1 MSTHPK
7 ASPLLKPDWRYVEKI
22 SLEDFTRGDWALLNA
37 QRSQYY
43 AEEQARQV
51 LRMLADSEHDTT
63 FGYQV
68 NNYRHS
74 LQSATMAHRD
84 GLGEEDVV
92 VALLHDIGFIAC
104 PQRHGEFAAA
114 LLGAYV
120 SERNEWML
128 RRHAIFQDVHA
139 HHHPDVDPNARERWR
154 GHPHFEWAA
163 TFVARYDQ
171 ATVDPG
177 YECAPLSFFEPM
189 VARIFARPQRR
200 APMPD

>member
-1 MSTHPK
+1 MGDRT
-7 ASPLLKPDWRYVEKI
+7 PLLDPAWRYVEH
-22 SLEDFTRGDWALLNA
+22 TRNDALRAADWEFLNR
-37 QRSQYY
+37 QRAAFY
-43 AEEQARQV
+43 AAEQARHA
-51 LRMLADSEHDTT
+51 LRLLEIHRDDPG
-63 FGYQV
+63 FGWQV
-68 NNYRHS
+68 NHYRHS
-74 LQSATMAHRD
+74 LQSATMAMQAGKD
-84 GLGEEDVV
+84 EEYVV
-92 VALLHDIGFIAC
+92 MALLHDIGFIAC